1 MSLLLVKDNV
11 NSKLRELEC
20 DANGLLKVD
29 KVDVSALATE
39 ASMSSMDAKIT
50 ACDTSNV
57 SGSVS
62 VSAVSGDVACTHTSL
77 PLPTGAA
84 TAAAQ
89 STGNISLATLAGCVS
104 ANQLS
109 VSSSAAALSATSV
122 YVFGSQ
128 GTPQAEL
135 SNLDATSTVVDI
147 DAYSK
152 VLIAGSTTKL
162 DAEFQIEVSSNN
174 LDWFELQ
181 DKFVNVDYQ
190 SGNFG
195 LVLDSPFKY
204 IRLKRIADAAAA
216 GSDSLLVI
224 ISGK

>member
-1 MSLLLVKDNV
+1 MSLLIVKDAT

-20 DANGLLKVD
+20 DSSGNLKVD

-39 ASMSSMDAKIT
+39 STVSALDAKIS
-50 ACDTSNV
+50 ACDTGNISGLVAVSAV

-62 VSAVSGDVACTHTSL
+62 CTHASL

-84 TAAAQ
+84 TE
-89 STGNISLATLAGCVS
+89 TSLATVAGCVTGS
-104 ANQLS
+104 VLA

-122 YVFGSQ
+122 YVFGSS

-152 VLIAGSTTKL
+152 VLIVLLLNWMQNSKLKFRQTIAIGS
-162 DAEFQIEVSSNN
+162 
-174 LDWFELQ
+174 
-181 DKFVNVDYQ
+181 
-190 SGNFG
+190 
-195 LVLDSPFKY
+195 
-204 IRLKRIADAAAA
+204 
-216 GSDSLLVI
+216 
-224 ISGK
+224 ISRTNS

>member
-1 MSLLLVKDNV
+1 MSLLIVKDAT

-20 DANGLLKVD
+20 DSSGNLKVD

-39 ASMSSMDAKIT
+39 STVSALDAKIS
-50 ACDTSNV
+50 ACDTGNISGLVAVSAV

-62 VSAVSGDVACTHTSL
+62 CTHASL

-84 TAAAQ
+84 TE
-89 STGNISLATLAGCVS
+89 TSLATVAGCVTGS
-104 ANQLS
+104 VLA

-122 YVFGSQ
+122 YVFGSS

-174 LDWFELQ
+174 SDWFDLQ
-181 DKFVNVDYQ
+181 DKFVNVDY
-190 SGNFG
+190 STGHFG
-195 LVLDSPFKY
+195 IILDSPFKY
-204 IRLKRIADAAAA
+204 IRVKRLADASAS
-216 GSDSLLVI
+216 GSDSLLCI